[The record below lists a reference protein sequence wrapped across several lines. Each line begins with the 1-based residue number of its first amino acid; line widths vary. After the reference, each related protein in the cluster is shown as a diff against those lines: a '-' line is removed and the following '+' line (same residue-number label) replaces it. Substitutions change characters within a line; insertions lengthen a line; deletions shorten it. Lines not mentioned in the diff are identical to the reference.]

1 MGITAAVAG
10 AGALASAGASI
21 YGANAAAS
29 AQRSAANSAN
39 ALQMHMF
46 DTTQNNLSPY
56 IQNGGAANN
65 RLMMML
71 NGGPGGLLAPF
82 NPTMDQLQ
90 QTPGYQFTLDQGM
103 KAVNNSNSAKGW
115 GLSGA
120 GQKGLADYASG
131 LAGQTYQQQFQN
143 YWTQNQN
150 IFGMLSQQSQLGE
163 NAAAGQ
169 GQIAMGTGA
178 NIGGNIVG
186 AGNATAA
193 SNIATGNAVAGAPM
207 NMLLEYQLLNNQMNG
222 GGNGLTNSGIYGNP
236 F

>member
-10 AGALASAGASI
+10 ASALASAGASI
-21 YGANAAAS
+21 YGATSAAG

-56 IQNGGAANN
+56 IQNGGVANN
-65 RLMMML
+65 RLMSML

-82 NPTMDQLQ
+82 NPTMDQLS
-90 QTPGYQFTLDQGM
+90 QTPGYQFTLDQGL

-115 GLSGA
+115 ELSGA
-120 GQKGLADYASG
+120 GQKGLADYATG
-131 LAGQTYQQQFQN
+131 LASQTYQQQFQN

-150 IFGMLSQQSQLGE
+150 IYGDLFNSSQLGE
-163 NAAAGQ
+163 SAAAGQ
-169 GQIAMGTGA
+169 GSLALGTGQS
-178 NIGGNIVG
+178 IGGNIVG

-193 SNIATGNAVAGAPM
+193 SNIATGNSAAGLPM
-207 NMLLEYQLLNNQMNG
+207 NMLLEYQLINSQLNNDKDTIANG
-222 GGNGLTNSGIYGNP
+222 NWGI
-236 F
+236 